1 MTYQLPPQQP
11 RTGDGRYSTVPRG
24 ESTATLTVPD
34 REYNAEGTFAFPP
47 IARSY
52 EQLVDFWM
60 TVPVPDQVLHQL
72 RAEYSNA
79 QYDWRAARIL
89 AEHPEPEKFR
99 YGAITD
105 AWNAWFRRI
114 NDFEVDLKA
123 EHPAEISPELARPIA
138 RATMLVRQAR
148 KLEPQVP
155 GVTDAV
161 MDTPLNLS
169 ILGCPTVGSMLEL
182 YPTLD
187 LPETTWGDQATEF
200 AAVAADKLE
209 ELVELLGA
217 TEAPQSQ

>member
-1 MTYQLPPQQP
+1 M
-11 RTGDGRYSTVPRG
+11 
-24 ESTATLTVPD
+24 
-34 REYNAEGTFAFPP
+34 
-47 IARSY
+47 
-52 EQLVDFWM
+52 
-60 TVPVPDQVLHQL
+60 LHQL

-99 YGAITD
+99 YGGAITD

-161 MDTPLNLS
+161 MDTPAEPVHPR
-169 ILGCPTVGSMLEL
+169 CPTVGSMLEL

-187 LPETTWGDQATEF
+187 LPETTWGGDQATEF